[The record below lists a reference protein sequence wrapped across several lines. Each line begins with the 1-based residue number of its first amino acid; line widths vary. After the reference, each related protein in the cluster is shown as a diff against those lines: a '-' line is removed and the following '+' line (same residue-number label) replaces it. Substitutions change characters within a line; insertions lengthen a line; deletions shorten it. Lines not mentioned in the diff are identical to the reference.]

1 MATKT
6 VPTPVAEQTP
16 EHEPVY
22 RRALHQLDDAAE
34 RLGIDAGLHARM
46 RQPRREL
53 TVSLPVRMDD
63 GQTQVFTGHRVQHS
77 MVRGPAKG
85 GFRYHPGVSLDEVR
99 ALAMWM
105 TWKGAITGIPYGGAK
120 GGITCNPKT
129 MSQGELE
136 RLTRRFAAEIA
147 PIIGPDKD
155 IPAPDVNTN
164 GQIMAWFMDELSA
177 GPQGAPN
184 YATVTG
190 KPLHLGGSVGRT
202 EATGRGVMVAAR
214 QAAAQIGLSLE
225 GARVGV
231 MGYGNVGYWA
241 AHLLAREGARLVA
254 VSDSVSAVYST
265 HGLDADGLL
274 EYKQRNRSFKD
285 YPNGDAISPEDVPA
299 LDLDI
304 LVPAALEGQINE
316 GNADAIS
323 AKVIVEGA
331 NGPTTQEADPILMD
345 KGTLVVPDI
354 LANAGGVV
362 VSYFEWVQNVQGY
375 GWELSEVTTR
385 MEKILTRSYEQV
397 QEISQKHGTD
407 MRAGAMLLAV
417 NTVAKAMETRGGV

>member
-1 MATKT
+1 
-6 VPTPVAEQTP
+6 
-16 EHEPVY
+16 
-22 RRALHQLDDAAE
+22 
-34 RLGIDAGLHARM
+34 
-46 RQPRREL
+46 
-53 TVSLPVRMDD
+53 
-63 GQTQVFTGHRVQHS
+63 
-77 MVRGPAKG
+77 
-85 GFRYHPGVSLDEVR
+85 
-99 ALAMWM
+99 
-105 TWKGAITGIPYGGAK
+105 
-120 GGITCNPKT
+120 
-129 MSQGELE
+129 
-136 RLTRRFAAEIA
+136 
-147 PIIGPDKD
+147 
-155 IPAPDVNTN
+155 
-164 GQIMAWFMDELSA
+164 
-177 GPQGAPN
+177 
-184 YATVTG
+184 
-190 KPLHLGGSVGRT
+190 
-202 EATGRGVMVAAR
+202 MVAAR